1 MNAKLRKSLLILAAC
16 FSAAVVSR
24 AVEPFELSLEENINT
39 PAVPAK
45 RHSAVRESADR
56 LRSALDKAGFTVA
69 RLRQGEALMIT
80 LPCSDLFRSNADTL
94 SPEGS
99 EKLRRLSILDEF
111 QCKYKILIAVH
122 TDNTGEDGYADAI
135 TARRANAIDD
145 YLTDGVGLS
154 SMVIIPY
161 GLGRDEP
168 LVANDSSSGRA
179 KNRRVEIFLI
189 PQETL
194 YSKNNR
200 KK

>member
-1 MNAKLRKSLLILAAC
+1 MNTILRKYLLIFAAC
-16 FSAAVVSR
+16 FPAAITSW

-39 PAVPAK
+39 PAVPSK
-45 RHSAVRESADR
+45 RHSTVKESADR

-80 LPCSDLFRSNADTL
+80 LPCSDLFRSNAYTL
-94 SPEGS
+94 SSEGI
-99 EKLRRLSILDEF
+99 ERLNRLSILDDL
-111 QCKYKILIAVH
+111 QAKYKVLIAVH
-122 TDNTGEDGYADAI
+122 TDNTGEDSYADTI

-154 SMVIIPY
+154 SMIIIPY

-168 LVANDSSSGRA
+168 LVTNDSISGRA
-179 KNRRVEIFLI
+179 KNRRVEIFII
-189 PQETL
+189 PQEAL
-194 YSKNNR
+194 YT